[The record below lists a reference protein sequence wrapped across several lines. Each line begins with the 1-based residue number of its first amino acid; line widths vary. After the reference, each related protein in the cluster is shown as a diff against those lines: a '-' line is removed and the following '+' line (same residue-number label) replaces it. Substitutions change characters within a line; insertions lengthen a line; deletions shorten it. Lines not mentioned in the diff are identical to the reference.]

1 MFKYIFKIALLWI
14 GKAAYNLDPQ
24 ATITRRVAEFFGLKN
39 RRFLTRGLDSEKQ
52 ATLKE
57 TIQMIREAG
66 GVLYTGYFTGGATGT
81 DPLVVTDIS
90 NPLGVTVSST
100 KGLAT
105 GSYVVELTAYPE
117 YGLQTS
123 GLKGYANLSPYS
135 RYDENYWTDLANYSK
150 WHTSCFVDNNVGTV
164 KSVNIEVYKDGSAS
178 PDGDAL
184 PNGSEYQY
192 LLEIKIG

>member
-81 DPLVVTDIS
+81 
-90 NPLGVTVSST
+90 
-100 KGLAT
+100 

-117 YGLQTS
+117 YGLLTS

-135 RYDENYWTDLANYSK
+135 RYDENFWTDLANYSK